1 MALTLS
7 VREGLSILIEAVRA
21 GRRFRYI
28 IRIGKGLCRPPSYER
43 YLPYDEISY
52 VPMGE
57 A

>member
-52 VPMGE
+52 VPMG
-57 A
+57 